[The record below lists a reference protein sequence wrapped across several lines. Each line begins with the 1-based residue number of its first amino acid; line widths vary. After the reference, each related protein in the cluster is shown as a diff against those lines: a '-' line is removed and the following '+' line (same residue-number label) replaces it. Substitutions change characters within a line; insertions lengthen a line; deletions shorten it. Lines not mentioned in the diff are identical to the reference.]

1 MIVDEKNGVRLLTFE
16 TEHLD
21 ALNSEEIKKLLID
34 GAAGAE
40 KVVLNMGKII
50 FVDSSGLGVILTVFR
65 HIKEN
70 NGKMLICSV
79 NASVKILFKLVR
91 LSHMIEVVE
100 SESEALEQ
108 I

>member
-1 MIVDEKNGVRLLTFE
+1 MTVDEKNGVRLLTLE

-21 ALNSEEIKKLLID
+21 ALNSEEVKKLLINGSAD
-34 GAAGAE
+34 AE
-40 KVVLNMGKII
+40 KVILNLEKIT

-79 NASVKILFKLVR
+79 KESVKVLFKLVR
-91 LSHMIEVVE
+91 LSHMIEIVD
-100 SESEALEQ
+100 SEKEALNQ